1 MDELKPCPFCGT
13 TNMMKHDEDCYFT
26 VLNLGLDTW
35 RINTAWNRRAETQWQ
50 PIETAP
56 KDGIRIILGNRYGT
70 WMGEFCDTYQSGY
83 KPQNPWQSVLL
94 NHDHIS
100 KQRSYFPTH
109 WMPLPAA
116 PEVKHA

>member
-35 RINTAWNRRAETQWQ
+35 RINTAWNRRAETHVPEWQ

-56 KDGIRIILGNRYGT
+56 KDGTEIILGVFKPLKDIGVCYWRDDNVMTGWT
-70 WMGEFCDTYQSGY
+70 WGLGKAFR
-83 KPQNPWQSVLL
+83 N
-94 NHDHIS
+94 
-100 KQRSYFPTH
+100 PTH

-116 PEVKHA
+116 PEVKHAE